1 MVLLMM
7 REVVAG
13 IGTTV
18 VAVASTIFIP
28 LLIASIV
35 IMRSSISYT
44 VIHAITV
51 ITIRLLSL
59 VVLVVL
65 LDVISAVILAT
76 VVFFVSIGLFLG

>member
-28 LLIASIV
+28 LHIASIV
-35 IMRSSISYT
+35 IMCSSISYT

-65 LDVISAVILAT
+65 LDVIIAVILTT